1 MEKLFQDIRYSLR
14 MLLKS
19 PAFTAVAVL
28 SIALGIGANTAV
40 FSVVNAVLLKSL
52 PFKEPDRIALL
63 WGKTTTEG
71 VLDDRN
77 QVSATD
83 VADFRSQNSVFEEV
97 AAYTNWMPILSGDG
111 QAERLPSLQ
120 VGEGFFQ
127 VMKAEPTLGRVFS
140 PEEQQEGKDFVVVL
154 SFGLWQRRFASDP
167 GIIGK
172 IVQLNSRPYT
182 IIGVMP
188 ADFHS
193 LPATLTTLNAP
204 QVELYRPVAE
214 PYDETQRGARHLR
227 AIARLKPGVTLQQAQ
242 SEMKVIAERL
252 EQEHPTSNTGQ
263 SVRLVSITEDL
274 VGTIRP
280 TLLLIFGA
288 VVFVLLIACA
298 NVGNLL
304 LARSSAR
311 QKEITIRAALG
322 ASRARLVR
330 QLLTESLML
339 SFLGGGLG
347 LLLALW
353 GTGVIE
359 ALGSQVNPL
368 FSSIEI
374 NLRVLAFT
382 FAMSILT
389 GVIFGLVPA
398 LQLSKTDLNESL
410 KEGGRSSGAGATR
423 NRLRS
428 ALVVSEVALTLIL
441 LVCAGLLIQTVM
453 RLREVNTGFTAKNIL
468 TMNIGLPGIRYPKP
482 SDRIAFFNT
491 IAERLEALPGVEA
504 AGVTSVL
511 PLSGNFDGR
520 GLVIEDHPKPR
531 GEEVSVDLYV
541 VTPGYQRAMQIQLL
555 KGRLLLTED
564 VESSQQVA
572 LVNETMARTFWA
584 DENPIGKRIKM
595 IGSPANP
602 QPWRE
607 IVGVVGDVTQYGIDK
622 KPPMQFYL
630 PESQMGFS
638 FMSLVVRTTSEP
650 VAMTAAVRN
659 EILAVDKEQAVYNI
673 ATMEDL
679 LSSSISLRRFFM
691 LLLLGFAGLALAL
704 AAVGIYGVMSYAV
717 SQRTREIGIRLA
729 LGAEARD
736 IFKLVIGQG
745 MLMALLGVAIGVIA
759 ALAVTQL
766 MSSQLFGVGAN
777 DPITFTV
784 IALLLSLIALL
795 ACYIPA
801 RRAVKVDPMV
811 ALRYE

>member
-1 MEKLFQDIRYSLR
+1 MQTLLQDLRYGIRT
-14 MLLKS
+14 LLKK
-19 PAFTAVAVL
+19 PGFTAIAIL

-52 PFKEPDRIALL
+52 PFTEPDRIALI

-83 VADFRSQNSVFEEV
+83 VADFRSQSSVFEEV
-97 AAYTNWMPILSGDG
+97 AAYTNWMPILSGEG
-111 QAERLPSLQ
+111 EAERVPSLQ
-120 VGEGFFQ
+120 VGDGFFQ
-127 VMKAEPTLGRVFS
+127 VMKGEPLLGRVFS
-140 PEEQQEGKDFVVVL
+140 PEEQQDGKDFVIVL
-154 SFGLWQRRFASDP
+154 SFGLWQRRFAADP
-167 GIIGK
+167 NIIGK
-172 IVQLNSRPYT
+172 TLQLNSRPYT
-182 IIGVMP
+182 IIGVLP

-193 LPATLTTLNAP
+193 LPATLTTLNVP
-204 QVELYRPVAE
+204 HVELYRPVAE
-214 PYDETQRGARHLR
+214 PYDETQRSARHLR
-227 AIARLKPGVTLQQAQ
+227 AIARLKSGATLEQAQ
-242 SEMKVIAERL
+242 TEMKVIAERL
-252 EQEHPTSNTGQ
+252 EQEHPTTNTGYG
-263 SVRLVSITEDL
+263 VRLVSLTEDT
-274 VGTIRP
+274 VGTLRP

-330 QLLTESLML
+330 QLLTESML
-339 SFLGGGLG
+339 LSLSGGALG

-359 ALGSQVNPL
+359 ALGSQINPL
-368 FSSIEI
+368 FNNLEI

-382 FAMSILT
+382 FLMSILT
-389 GVIFGLVPA
+389 GVIFGLAPA
-398 LQLSKTDLNESL
+398 LQMSKTDLNEAL
-410 KEGGRSSGAGATR
+410 KEGGRGSGAGATR

-428 ALVVSEVALTLIL
+428 VLVVSEVALTLIL

-453 RLREVNTGFTAKNIL
+453 RLREVNTGFNAKNIL

-482 SDRIAFFNT
+482 SDRIAFFHKIT
-491 IAERLEALPGVEA
+491 ERIEALPGVEA

-531 GEEVSVDLYV
+531 GEELSVDLYV
-541 VTPGYQRAMQIQLL
+541 VTPGYLRALQIQLL
-555 KGRLLLTED
+555 RGRLLLAEDTEN
-564 VESSQQVA
+564 SQQVA
-572 LVNETMARTFWA
+572 LINETMARALWEN
-584 DENPIGKRIKM
+584 ENPIGKRIRM
-595 IGSPANP
+595 TGSPANP
-602 QPWRE
+602 APWRT
-607 IVGVVGDVTQYGIDK
+607 IVGVVRDVTQYGIDK

-638 FMSLVVRTTSEP
+638 FMSLVLRTTSEP
-650 VAMTAAVRN
+650 AAMTAAVRN
-659 EILAVDKEQAVYNI
+659 EILAVDKEQAVYQV
-673 ATMEDL
+673 ATMEEL
-679 LSSSISLRRFFM
+679 LSASISLRRFFM
-691 LLLLGFAGLALAL
+691 LLLLSFAGLALAL
-704 AAVGIYGVMSYAV
+704 AGVGIYGVMSYTVA
-717 SQRTREIGIRLA
+717 QRTPELGIRIA
-729 LGAEARD
+729 LGAGAGD

-745 MLMALLGVAIGVIA
+745 MLLALSGVAIGVVA
-759 ALAVTQL
+759 ALALTQL
-766 MSSQLFGVGAN
+766 MSSLLFGVSAN
-777 DPITFTV
+777 DPTTFIL

-795 ACYIPA
+795 ACYVPA
-801 RRAVKVDPMV
+801 RRATKVDPMI